1 MSFLKKLFRKGEDLL
16 LSDDELLD
24 TGVCPNCW
32 GKQAY
37 ADEFVN
43 FTEDQTKANVNHDKQ
58 HQKAFIQQFMET
70 NVTGIQLKR
79 DGSELTC
86 SRCKVKHKR

>member
-1 MSFLKKLFRKGEDLL
+1 MMFKAIKEFLKNRSEGKKVLAPE
-16 LSDDELLD
+16 
-24 TGVCPNCW
+24 GVCPNCW

-37 ADEFVN
+37 ADEFVT
-43 FTEDQTKANVNHDKQ
+43 FTEDQTKANVNHDKE

-86 SRCKVKHKR
+86 SRCKVKYKR

>member
-16 LSDDELLD
+16 LSDEELLE

-37 ADEFVN
+37 ANEFVT
-43 FTEDQTKANVNHDKQ
+43 FTEDQTKANVNHDKE

-86 SRCKVKHKR
+86 TRCKVKYKR